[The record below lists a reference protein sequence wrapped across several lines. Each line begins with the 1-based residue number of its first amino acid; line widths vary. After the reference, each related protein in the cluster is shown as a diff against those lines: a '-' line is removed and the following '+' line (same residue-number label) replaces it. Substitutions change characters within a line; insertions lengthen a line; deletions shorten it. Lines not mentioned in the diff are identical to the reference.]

1 MYTQCPECGTV
12 FKVTPD
18 VLRAA
23 RGVVRCGVCDA
34 TFNAVQSLSDRP
46 SLPAR
51 AQPAPGSGEPEAP
64 SPSGL
69 SELHAKVAALQ
80 AGRPAADEPT
90 GRHRALNE
98 ADIDDASAADLEFD
112 AESTDWN
119 TVFVAPRPPERGA
132 LQEFT
137 HPPAGR
143 TDSPR
148 EDDAGDD
155 DDDATDDPRRRPAA
169 ASGRPDPA
177 NYAQLFR
184 QTAAAAAGV
193 QQKAAQGRALA
204 AGAPAVAP
212 ATEAADDAV
221 TIARRQRRDTPTD
234 AELSAWLA
242 RDRRLAPTG
251 RHDGAPATTARADD
265 TPRSLPTGSAAGPE
279 QAAHDHDAHE
289 YGAYEDDGQDDEA
302 HRETALEPAPLT
314 EQTDEFGP
322 EAERPA
328 PLSITLPDPPE
339 PGHYGLAVLLFTL
352 LLCLQVAHFER
363 ESLAELPFAGP
374 LVSRFYESIGLPIE
388 PRWSLTDYDVKQL
401 GAAGEVPGTLR
412 VLARLQ
418 NRAARPQPYPLLRV
432 TILDRFETKLG
443 RREFTPAEY
452 LPSRRRPPGL
462 LGPEQRVDADLLLAD
477 PGKDAVSFELDVC
490 LVLRGRLVCAEDQR
504 LTP

>member
-51 AQPAPGSGEPEAP
+51 AQPAPGAGEPEAP

-80 AGRPAADEPT
+80 AGRPTADEPT
-90 GRHRALNE
+90 GRHRTLNE

-119 TVFVAPRPPERGA
+119 TVFVAPRPPERGVP
-132 LQEFT
+132 QDVT
-137 HPPAGR
+137 HLPAGR
-143 TDSPR
+143 SDSPR
-148 EDDAGDD
+148 DGDAGDGD
-155 DDDATDDPRRRPAA
+155 DEPIDDPRPRPAA
-169 ASGRPDPA
+169 APGRPDPA
-177 NYAQLFR
+177 SYAQLFR

-204 AGAPAVAP
+204 AGASAVAP
-212 ATEAADDAV
+212 TTDAADNAV
-221 TIARRQRRDTPTD
+221 TSARRQNRDAPSD

-242 RDRRLAPTG
+242 RDRRLA
-251 RHDGAPATTARADD
+251 TTERRDAASVSSASVGD
-265 TPRSLPTGSAAGPE
+265 TPRSLPTNTADEPE
-279 QAAHDHDAHE
+279 QDVHDHEAPD
-289 YGAYEDDGQDDEA
+289 QDVQDHGA
-302 HRETALEPAPLT
+302 HRETLFEPAPVAA
-314 EQTDEFGP
+314 QADAFAP
-322 EAERPA
+322 EAERPT
-328 PLSITLPDPPE
+328 PLSITLPDPPA
-339 PGHYGLAVLLFTL
+339 PGHYGLVALLFAL
-352 LLCLQVAHFER
+352 LLGLQVAHFER
-363 ESLAELPFAGP
+363 ESLAELPLAGP

-443 RREFTPAEY
+443 RREFAPAEY
-452 LPSRRRPPGL
+452 LPSRRRPQGL

-490 LVLRGRLVCAEDQR
+490 LVLRGHLVCNEDQR